1 MGGSK
6 INVTDEYTVIVSCRR
21 SSSSSSLS
29 HIGSGLTTPSSPF
42 PFLLD
47 RSHPPPANNTCIDA
61 TGSDN
66 LLATSRSQGPCHRH
80 HRGNNPVWQKECC
93 HRQRRGKKYNAAKKY
108 NQKYDVRWGQ
118 QGTRETSPIPHHRC
132 QVAMKL
138 EKGRCLQRPQTY
150 FAEGGEGGGG
160 EAT

>member
-1 MGGSK
+1 M
-6 INVTDEYTVIVSCRR
+6 
-21 SSSSSSLS
+21 
-29 HIGSGLTTPSSPF
+29 
-42 PFLLD
+42 
-47 RSHPPPANNTCIDA
+47 
-61 TGSDN
+61 
-66 LLATSRSQGPCHRH
+66 TSRSRGPCHRH

-93 HRQRRGKKYNAAKKY
+93 HRRRRGKKYDAAKKY

-132 QVAMKL
+132 RVAMKL

-160 EAT
+160 RQPKMVARQAADGGMRGKRRRETAVDGSGRRRTAADRGRRQTMAEEGSLLVTGRWCG